1 MQCLRRFILVSAV
14 FAVYSLVATAGCVA
28 NATYNRAM
36 PSERRRVWPR
46 LRLSTQ
52 IVLLQLAIVSLTLG
66 TGVTVSILQARAQLD
81 RESGRQSLAIAR
93 TVSQIPEIRAAFSQP
108 QPERIINPIAERIRR
123 QTRAAFV
130 VVANER
136 GIRYS
141 HPDPAKIG
149 KPVSTDPS
157 EPLSG
162 KEFVGV
168 QTGSL
173 GRSVRAKVPVRGAD
187 GRVIGLVS
195 VGILEDAVSAQLR
208 HDLPVLLIPPAIGL
222 LLGAVGSL
230 LLARRIKRQ
239 TFGLEPNEIGGL
251 LEQREA
257 VLHGIKEGTVA
268 TDVHGRV
275 ILVNDE
281 ATRLLDLDD
290 SVIGRRLAD
299 IVPAGHVR
307 DVLGGSVE
315 GPDQVVLVND
325 RVLVANRMPVTMR
338 GRDVGA
344 VVTLRDRTELEGLLR
359 ELHDVRSLAD
369 ALRAQEHEFSHRLHV
384 IAGLIELGRH
394 DDAVGYIHKAS
405 LVHQALVASI
415 VENVSEPT
423 LAALLLGKAAVAS
436 ERGIE
441 LNVTDDT
448 RLTEDYGDA
457 RDLVT
462 VVGNLVDNALDSV
475 AAVGSGAVTVTIRDE
490 EQGVHVRVRDTGPG
504 VDPWLVNEIFHDGF
518 TTKVATGTGRRG
530 LGLALVSQ
538 TVRRRTGGWVGV
550 DNDGGAIFTAFLPHD
565 SNRVRT
571 SA

>member
-1 MQCLRRFILVSAV
+1 M
-14 FAVYSLVATAGCVA
+14 
-28 NATYNRAM
+28 
-36 PSERRRVWPR
+36 SERRRVWARP
-46 LRLSTQ
+46 RLSTQ
-52 IVLLQLAIVSLTLG
+52 IVLLQLAIIGLTLG
-66 TGVTVSILQARAQLD
+66 TGVTVSVLQARAQLD

-93 TVSQIPEIRAAFSQP
+93 AVSQIPEVQTAFSRP
-108 QPERIINPIAERIRR
+108 HPERIINPIAERIRKR
-123 QTRAAFV
+123 TDAAFV
-130 VVANER
+130 VVANTK

-141 HPDPAKIG
+141 HPEPVKIG
-149 KPVSTDPS
+149 KRVSTDPS

-162 KEFVGV
+162 REYVGV

-173 GRSVRAKVPVRGAD
+173 GRSVRAKVPVRDAD
-187 GRVIGLVS
+187 GRIVGLVS
-195 VGILEDAVSAQLR
+195 VGILEDAVGAQLR

-222 LLGAVGSL
+222 ALGAIGSL

-239 TFGLEPNEIGGL
+239 PFGLEPNEIGGL

-281 ATRLLDLDD
+281 AKRLLDLDE
-290 SVIGRRLAD
+290 SAIGRQIAD
-299 IVPAGHVR
+299 IVPEGHVR
-307 DVLGGSVE
+307 DVLGGTVD

-325 RVLVANRMPVTMR
+325 RVLVANRMPVTVR

-344 VVTLRDRTELEGLLR
+344 VVTLRDRTELEQLLR

-369 ALRAQEHEFSHRLHV
+369 ALRAQEHEFAHRMHV

-394 DDAVGYIHKAS
+394 EDVIGFINRS
-405 LVHQALVASI
+405 SVVHQALVQSV
-415 VENVSEPT
+415 VENVGEPT

-441 LNVTDDT
+441 LSVTPDT
-448 RLTEDYGDA
+448 RLPEDFGDA
-457 RDLVT
+457 RELVT
-462 VVGNLVDNALDSV
+462 VVGNLVDNAFDSV
-475 AAVGSGAVTVTIRDE
+475 ASVGGGTVTVTIRDGPN
-490 EQGVHVRVRDTGPG
+490 GVLVQVRDSGPG
-504 VDPWLVNEIFHDGF
+504 VGSSLVDEIFRDGF

-538 TVRRRTGGWVGV
+538 TVRRRAGGWVGV
-550 DNDGGAIFTAFLPHD
+550 ENDGGALFTAFLPHD
-565 SNRVRT
+565 PTRVGAA
-571 SA
+571 S

>member
-1 MQCLRRFILVSAV
+1 MQRDSRWGWS
-14 FAVYSLVATAGCVA
+14 
-28 NATYNRAM
+28 
-36 PSERRRVWPR
+36 R

-52 IVLLQLAIVSLTLG
+52 IVLLSLAITVLTLG

-93 TVSQIPEIRAAFSQP
+93 TVAQIPQVRAAFTRP
-108 QPERIINPIAERIRR
+108 HPERVINPIAERIRAR
-123 QTRAAFV
+123 TEAAFV
-130 VVANER
+130 VVANAR

-149 KPVSTDPS
+149 ELISTDPS
-157 EPLSG
+157 EVLSG
-162 KEFVGV
+162 REYVGV
-168 QTGSL
+168 QTGTL
-173 GRSVRAKVPVRGAD
+173 GRSVRGKVPIRDGR

-195 VGILEDAVSAQLR
+195 VGILEDAVGAQLR

-222 LLGAVGSL
+222 ALGAIGSF

-239 TFGLEPNEIGGL
+239 TFGLEPNEIAAL

-257 VLHGIKEGTVA
+257 VLHGIREGTVA
-268 TDVHGRV
+268 TDAAGRV
-275 ILVNDE
+275 LLVNDE
-281 ATRLLDLDD
+281 AKRLLGLDD
-290 SVIGRRLAD
+290 SALGRPLAD
-299 IVPAGHVR
+299 VVPSGHVR
-307 DVLGGSVE
+307 DVVGGRAA

-325 RVLVANRMPVTMR
+325 RVLVANRMPVTIR

-384 IAGLIELGRH
+384 VAGLIELGRS
-394 DDAVGYIHKAS
+394 DEAIRFINQSSVVY
-405 LVHQALVASI
+405 QALVESI
-415 VENVSEPT
+415 VEHVGEPT

-441 LNVTDDT
+441 LRVTDDSE
-448 RLTEDYGDA
+448 LPEDYGDV

-475 AAVGSGAVTVTIRDE
+475 ASVGGGSIVVTIRDE
-490 EQGVHVRVRDTGPG
+490 AEGVVVRVHDSGPG
-504 VDPWLVNEIFHDGF
+504 VEPSVVDEIFRDGF

-538 TVRRRTGGWVGV
+538 TVRRREGGYVRV
-550 DNDGGAIFTAFLPHD
+550 ANDAGARFTAFLPHGRPRA
-565 SNRVRT
+565 RVT
-571 SA
+571 A